1 MSDVSKIPNLPM
13 EIDPENILAA
23 KYDVLGDEDDDDKMA
38 AASRVA
44 MEEKVDYLK
53 LMRHIELNH
62 PTYELPD
69 G

>member
-1 MSDVSKIPNLPM
+1 M

-23 KYDVLGDEDDDDKMA
+23 KDDVLGDEVDDDDDKMA
-38 AASRVA
+38 SFKLKSKLNATSRVA

-69 G
+69 V

>member
-1 MSDVSKIPNLPM
+1 M
-13 EIDPENILAA
+13 EIDPEDIDAA
-23 KYDVLGDEDDDDKMA
+23 RADVLDDEDEDDKMA